1 MAKGVECEYTK
12 SVIKI
17 GFDTDY
23 VNVKTVIHRNLS
35 ADMIVGMGQE
45 GLQLIYFF
53 LIACLILG

>member
-53 LIACLILG
+53 F